1 MANQKHLELLKQ
13 GIPSWNAWREKNQAE
28 LPGLSEAE
36 LSGANLR
43 GANLRR
49 AKLGGAK
56 LNWAD
61 LSLVDLSL
69 VDLSGAD
76 LNGADLRGSQLISA
90 WAQAEGRQLSLS
102 VRLGSNYWLAS
113 PRSVVS
119 LGPSTR
125 TKARVE

>member
-13 GIPSWNAWREKNQAE
+13 GILSWNAWREKNQAE

-43 GANLRR
+43 GASLRR

-56 LNWAD
+56 LN
-61 LSLVDLSL
+61 L
-69 VDLSGAD
+69 AD

-90 WAQAEGRQLSLS
+90 WAQAEGRQLSP
-102 VRLGSNYWLAS
+102 VR
-113 PRSVVS
+113 
-119 LGPSTR
+119 
-125 TKARVE
+125 